1 MTSPTS
7 SGWNRPADLIRTN
20 LDNTVQQI
28 RNKNALSIE
37 ARRTLIAAA
46 YTKARAQMDALN
58 SANPGKQAAD
68 LAAAKRRLFGIDDM
82 LSGASPADRATMSM
96 SFRDAQQRA
105 QQLTSPAEAQAL
117 LDLADQSGDELLA
130 RAVGNQAMTGLGFD
144 TVADNYLAARPKQQV
159 AVDALQG
166 MQRTGTMAEILEFVL
181 PKPIELSSLHDSQI
195 AAAAA
200 SAGQLVT

>member
-1 MTSPTS
+1 MTSPTTT
-7 SGWNRPADLIRTN
+7 GWNRPADTIRSN
-20 LDNTVQQI
+20 LESAVQGI
-28 RNKNALSIE
+28 RNRNALSPE

-46 YTKARAQMDALN
+46 YTKARTAMDALN

-68 LAAAKRRLFGIDDM
+68 LAAAKRRLFGIDD
-82 LSGASPADRATMSM
+82 LTAGASPADRATMAM

-105 QQLTSPAEAQAL
+105 QQLTTSSEAQEL

-130 RAVGNQAMTGLGFD
+130 RAVGNAAMSGLGFSA
-144 TVADNYLAARPKQQV
+144 VADKYLANRPKQQA

-166 MQRTGTMAEILEFVL
+166 MQRMRPMADLWEFVL
-181 PKPIELSSLHDSQI
+181 PKPTELSSLHDSQI

-200 SAGQLVT
+200 AAGQLVT

>member
-1 MTSPTS
+1 MTSPTTT
-7 SGWNRPADLIRTN
+7 GWNRPADQIRTN
-20 LDNTVQQI
+20 LDNAVQQI

-68 LAAAKRRLFGIDDM
+68 LAAAKRRLFGIDD
-82 LSGASPADRATMSM
+82 LTSGASPADRATMSM

-144 TVADNYLAARPKQQV
+144 TVADNYLAARPKQQA

-200 SAGQLVT
+200 SAGELVT